1 MLETPPKQ
9 WASMQA
15 QAHPGLPPEWPAVK
29 AAAEKAATERAVAEK
44 TFAAK
49 QDCFEKLKEEAA
61 VEKVAVEKAA
71 AVKALAEKGAAE
83 QAEKALVAKQR
94 GQGTEVPTLVTD
106 EERKDRG
113 YGAQGSPPAITIEA
127 PAVLMNPGPGDTA
140 TTDSAVQELPRP
152 PEDLLASLMIE
163 AATDTHV
170 ALMSPSVGLAQNVGS
185 DAQIVSIGAAE
196 LPRPPEATVVLIDP
210 GPTGIA
216 DELLR
221 SLDSTKRAKKQQSSV
236 RKAAAKKAAAEKAAA
251 EKAAAKKAVRRD
263 CQAVVLK
270 YLVALGC
277 DQAVIAGMEC
287 EAFQILVKTTQLS
300 HPPET
305 LAALDVLRR
314 CEGCEEM

>member
-1 MLETPPKQ
+1 ML
-9 WASMQA
+9 ASMQA

-216 DELLR
+216 DELPR

-270 YLVALGC
+270 YLVTLGC
-277 DQAVIAGMEC
+277 DQAVIAGMEW
-287 EAFQILVKTTQLS
+287 EAFQILQKTAQLS
-300 HPPET
+300 PPPET

-314 CEGCEEM
+314 CEGSEEM